1 MKKTV
6 SSILLA
12 SALLLGSIAPV
23 VANAD
28 AASSTGTTKGSVT
41 FTKPEPVTTPVDPA
55 NPGTPSTTPG
65 DNGGTTPSGDLTFL
79 YVTKTLDF
87 GTHETSTSNK
97 QSFTA
102 ATNSDGKSG
111 SISTTTFAGTTANPN
126 FVTEVSDT
134 RATNAGWKV
143 QLSADNFTDGTN
155 NLTGAVLNFNAKSGL
170 AVTNSVSADGITQEN
185 AAPVLGSGSAVDVYN
200 AAKGS
205 GAGSTAFQLD
215 PSNISL
221 SNIPA
226 NVTVTGDST
235 TYSGNLNWTLAS
247 TPEA

>member
-28 AASSTGTTKGSVT
+28 GTVGTTNGSVT
-41 FTKPEPVTTPVDPA
+41 FTKPKPTTTPVDPD
-55 NPGTPSTTPG
+55 NPDNPSVNP
-65 DNGGTTPSGDLTFL
+65 DDHGGTTPSGDLTFL
-79 YVTKTLDF
+79 YVTPTIDF
-87 GTHETSTSNK
+87 GTHETSTTGK
-97 QSFTA
+97 QAFTA
-102 ATNSDGKSG
+102 ATNSDNNSGK
-111 SISTTTFAGTTANPN
+111 IATTTFGKAVNPN

-143 QLSADNFTDGTN
+143 QLSAANFTDGTH
-155 NLTGAVLNFNAKSGL
+155 NLTGAVLNFNAASGL
-170 AVTNSVSADGITQEN
+170 GITNSVDASGITQVN
-185 AAPVLGSGSAVDVYN
+185 ANPALGSGSAVDVYT

-226 NVTVTGDST
+226 NVSVSGAST
-235 TYSGNLNWTLAS
+235 TYSGNLNWTLAAL
-247 TPEA
+247 PEA

>member
-23 VANAD
+23 VANAAD
-28 AASSTGTTKGSVT
+28 TGTTGTTNGSVT
-41 FTKPEPVTTPVDPA
+41 FTKPAPVTTPVDPN
-55 NPGTPSTTPG
+55 NPDNPSTSK
-65 DNGGTTPSGDLTFL
+65 DDHGGTTPSGDLTFL

-87 GTHETSTSNK
+87 GTHQTSTSDK

-102 ATNSDGKSG
+102 AANTDKNDG

-143 QLSADNFTDGTN
+143 QLTADNFTDGTH
-155 NLTGAVLNFNAKSGL
+155 NLEGAVLNFNAKSGL
-170 AVTNSVSADGITQEN
+170 PITNSVNPDGITQQN
-185 AAPVLGSGSAVDVYN
+185 AAPVLGGTSAVDVYD

-226 NVTVTGDST
+226 NVTVTDSST
-235 TYSGNLNWTLAS
+235 TYSGNLNWTLAAL
-247 TPEA
+247 PES